1 VKALLASNQCVSRLI
16 PGPGVICDLS
26 LLLVLFSAPRWF
38 SRTLPQESKISQI
51 QFNTGMHGYF
61 WTSSCELHGASW
73 VNELF
78 VCLFYGHQYSCLL
91 RDGITFTTWVGARNQ
106 CPFIWRSQM
115 SEFEFAW
122 VVILSNSIL
131 YEAKRK
137 EILIWT
143 SIFMIY
149 FICLFLSSFT
159 LCLEIYQTVTFEAGF
174 YLATHTG
181 CYLIFWFH
189 HCHQYWR
196 RLNGMERELS
206 WCLIFQ
212 F

>member
-1 VKALLASNQCVSRLI
+1 MKALLRLKISVSRVWF
-16 PGPGVICDLS
+16 PDLASYVTWVCCWFSS
-26 LLLVLFSAPRWF
+26 LLLDGFP
-38 SRTLPQESKISQI
+38 RTLPQESKISQI

-159 LCLEIYQTVTFEAGF
+159 LCLEIYQTVTFGAGF

-189 HCHQYWR
+189 HCHQ
-196 RLNGMERELS
+196 
-206 WCLIFQ
+206 
-212 F
+212 